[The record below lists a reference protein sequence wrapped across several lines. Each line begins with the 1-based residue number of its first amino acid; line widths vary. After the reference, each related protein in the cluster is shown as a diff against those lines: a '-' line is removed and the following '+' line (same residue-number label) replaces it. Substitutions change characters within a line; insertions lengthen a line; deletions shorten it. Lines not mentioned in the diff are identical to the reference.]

1 MCKSTVLQGKIC
13 NLISKVFAHFSDIF
27 VFYTNF
33 RRIYMIFVAM
43 KRILK
48 RDYFQMDIPEGRR
61 VGNDLILLD
70 ADSYWVESDE
80 PFIAAATTAIF
91 VTKGTAQVSVNMKDY
106 HVSAPCM
113 IIYLEGMVV
122 RQGALGPNARMDVFM
137 VSKQLT
143 DNILSESNIYS
154 QLRSQIMRDPVFPI
168 FGQGKVTAYFNRLL
182 LKIVEMK
189 DSPYRL
195 EAAKHMILTLFY
207 GFALS
212 HPDRLNPKVQ
222 NRSEN
227 ITERFFNL
235 VKQNYKLHR
244 DVAFY
249 ADELCI
255 TPKYLSQSVREATGK
270 PALQMIDD
278 FVIAE
283 SKALLR
289 STDMT
294 VEQIAEA
301 MGFHSQSLFG
311 KYFKRVT
318 GHSPR
323 DYRKEAH

>member
-1 MCKSTVLQGKIC
+1 M
-13 NLISKVFAHFSDIF
+13 
-27 VFYTNF
+27 YF
-33 RRIYMIFVAM
+33 RRICVIFVTM
-43 KRILK
+43 KRIHT
-48 RDYFQMDIPEGRR
+48 RDFFQMDIPEERR

-70 ADSYWVESDE
+70 ADSFWKESDE
-80 PFIAAATTAIF
+80 PFIAAASSAIF
-91 VTKGTAQVSVNMKDY
+91 VTKGTVEVSVNMKDY
-106 HVSAPCM
+106 LVTAPSM

-122 RQGALGPNARMDVFM
+122 RQGALGPNTRMDAFM
-137 VSKQLT
+137 IGKQMT

-168 FGQGKVTAYFNRLL
+168 FGQGKVTAYFKRLL

-189 DSPYRL
+189 DSPYRI

-227 ITERFFNL
+227 ITDRFFTL
-235 VKQNYKLHR
+235 VKQNYKIHR

-249 ADELCI
+249 ADNLCI

-278 FVIAE
+278 FVVAE

-289 STDMT
+289 STDLSIEM
-294 VEQIAEA
+294 IAET

-323 DYRKEAH
+323 DYRKDTH